1 MMSRHLIFVWAVVL
15 VILTGC
21 GSLKKIS
28 EVSEPVLTGMPGL
41 EEGCLE
47 ADTVKSILIS
57 KAEAILTFD
66 NERYEVSLTLYSVK
80 DSILYLSAVNSGY
93 EILRAAAMR
102 DSIKVINRLDK
113 IVYRAPLERRFGYQY
128 PVNFQDLQNL
138 VARPYLCEE
147 IQKAHDDRM
156 DLIIFEFDTPEVKKR
171 IHLDRDG
178 LGMLTFEFYH
188 RLTNKYLMGE
198 RLEDAIKIYSNF
210 MITDFEIVARGGT
223 TSYNRDL
230 KIKMDVNPRRYTF
243 TELR

>member
-1 MMSRHLIFVWAVVL
+1 MNRIRIIAGIAVTL
-15 VILTGC
+15 LLQGC
-21 GSLKKIS
+21 GSLKDIS
-28 EVSEPVLTGMPGL
+28 EVRKPALTGMPGL
-41 EEGCLE
+41 EESCLE
-47 ADTVKSILIS
+47 ADTIKSVLIS

-93 EILRAAAMR
+93 EILRAAAMK

-138 VARPYLCEE
+138 VARPYLCKEMAY
-147 IQKAHDDRM
+147 AHDDRM

-171 IHLDRDG
+171 IHLDREG
-178 LGMLTFEFYH
+178 LKMKTFEFYH
-188 RLTNKYLMGE
+188 RLTDKYLMGE
-198 RLEDAIKIYSNF
+198 RLEDAVKIYSNF
-210 MITDFEIVARGGT
+210 MITDFEIVARGGET
-223 TSYNRDL
+223 TYNRDL

>member
-1 MMSRHLIFVWAVVL
+1 MSRLRMFVWVVL
-15 VILTGC
+15 LILVTGC
-21 GSLKKIS
+21 GSLKKLS
-28 EVSEPVLTGMPGL
+28 EVNEPVLAGMPGL
-41 EEGCLE
+41 EEGCQE
-47 ADTVKSILIS
+47 ADTVKSVLIS

-93 EILRAAAMR
+93 EILRAAAMK

-138 VARPYLCEE
+138 VARPYLCGE

-171 IHLDRDG
+171 IHLGREG
-178 LGMLTFEFYH
+178 LEMKTFEFYH
-188 RLTNKYLMGE
+188 RLTDKFLMGE

-223 TSYNRDL
+223 TTYNRDL